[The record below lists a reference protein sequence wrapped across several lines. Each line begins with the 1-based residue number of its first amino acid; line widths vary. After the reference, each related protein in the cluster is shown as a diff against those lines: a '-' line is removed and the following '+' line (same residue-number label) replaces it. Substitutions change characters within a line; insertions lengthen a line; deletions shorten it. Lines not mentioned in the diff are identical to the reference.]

1 MKLKWFKIYFIAY
14 AIIIT
19 FIVGCGPI
27 ANQIVM
33 LSRDNYVSKIN
44 PDDYKVFQ
52 GKRILFHSIIDKST
66 NTSNLAYYNPERT
79 VGYGLYYKSPGD
91 GWAQPVVSFFWYALK
106 KGFDHAGIIMEE
118 SSPIYDA
125 ELTITFRSVTDR
137 EINFDVI
144 FTKTGKLYYQ
154 KNYSVKS
161 PDVQTIN
168 NAVLEER
175 AYGMLDS
182 MVKAILDDPDFK
194 NMFFKTVVTISKI

>member
-1 MKLKWFKIYFIAY
+1 MKLKWVKLYSIAY
-14 AIIIT
+14 ALIII
-19 FIVGCGPI
+19 FIAGCGPM
-27 ANQIVM
+27 ANQVVM

-52 GKRILFHSIIDKST
+52 GKRILFHTIIDKST

-106 KGFDHAGIIMEE
+106 KGFDHVGIIMEE

-137 EINFDVI
+137 EINFDVV
-144 FTKTGKLYYQ
+144 FTKMGKLYYE
-154 KNYSVKS
+154 KNYSVKNTEVGTT
-161 PDVQTIN
+161 DNT
-168 NAVLEER
+168 ALEKR

-182 MVKAILDDPDFK
+182 MVKTILDDPDFK
-194 NMFFKTVVTISKI
+194 KIFS